1 MTVIKKKSNATARAT
16 ESGVR
21 FHCDVCSADISS
33 TVRIRCAD
41 ASCPEFDLCVSCF
54 SEGKTCGNHRPASH
68 SYCVIEQHSIPI
80 FDEDW
85 GADEELLL
93 LEGAETYG
101 LGSWADVADH
111 IGGGREKDEV
121 RDHYY
126 KTYIESSKF
135 PLPELSDPAAAG
147 GLENIPREEFQAR
160 KKRRIEARK
169 AAAASALP
177 LAPKKKPT
185 ASVPACHEVQGY
197 MPGRM
202 EFEVEYENE
211 AETTVKDM
219 FFDPGDGIN
228 PVTGQI
234 EPEIDL
240 KLTVMDIYNH
250 RLTQRVERKKVIF
263 EHALLE
269 YKKNQAI
276 EKRRSKE
283 EKELLNK
290 AKPFARI
297 MNHTDYTSFADDL
310 QKELSLR
317 QAILTLQ
324 EWRRCG
330 IRNLEKGA
338 KYELEKAHR
347 TNIMKQPGTQNDR
360 VGHRVN
366 AKTAVSLDGP
376 VLSSPH
382 LLHPGTLRNLNISTS
397 NPTSAPI
404 SSSSLSM
411 SSDDTG
417 DSKANGVNTS
427 RKPNAASVVLS
438 QPAPFTPTALNN
450 ENAPDFHLLTEEE
463 KRLCNIIGMH
473 PKPYLVAKDLLMKEA
488 MRQGGVLKKKQAKE
502 ICKIDVAKVSKIHDF
517 FVACGWIGKN

>member
-1 MTVIKKKSNATARAT
+1 MTVIKKKSNATARAA

-41 ASCPEFDLCVSCF
+41 PSCPEFDLCVSCF
-54 SEGKTCGNHRPASH
+54 SEGKTCGNHRPATH

-101 LGSWADVADH
+101 LGSWSDIADH

-126 KTYIESSKF
+126 KTYIESVKF
-135 PLPELSDPAAAG
+135 PLPELADPATSG
-147 GLENIPREEFQAR
+147 GLDNIPREEFQAR
-160 KKRRIEARK
+160 KKRRIETRK
-169 AAAASALP
+169 AAAANALP

-219 FFDPGDGIN
+219 YFDPGDGIN
-228 PVTGQI
+228 SATGQV

-297 MNHTDYTSFADDL
+297 MNHQDYTSFADDL

-324 EWRRCG
+324 EWRRYG
-330 IRNLEKGA
+330 IRNLDKGA

-347 TNIMKQPGTQNDR
+347 TNILKQPGTQNDR
-360 VGHRVN
+360 SGHRVN
-366 AKTAVSLDGP
+366 AKSTGSLEGP
-376 VLSSPH
+376 ILSSPH
-382 LLHPGTLRNLNISTS
+382 LLHPGALKNLNISIS

-404 SSSSLSM
+404 ATSSHSQGIDEIAETKGNS
-411 SSDDTG
+411 
-417 DSKANGVNTS
+417 AAPS
-427 RKPNAASVVLS
+427 RKVNAASAVLS
-438 QPAPFTPTALNN
+438 QPATFTPLALNN
-450 ENAPDFHLLTEEE
+450 ENAPDLHLLTEEE
-463 KRLCNIIGMH
+463 KRLCSLLGIY
-473 PKPYLVAKDLLMKEA
+473 PKPYLVMKDLLFKEA

-517 FVACGWIGKN
+517 FVASGWIGKT